1 MCEAIIGGQSFRAKR
16 CAALPVGDRVELWSP
31 RNSETRASVPR
42 AVAEEF
48 ARGFLGDRSE
58 WVPRGVARDA

>member
-31 RNSETRASVPR
+31 RNSETHCSVPR

-48 ARGFLGDRSE
+48 ARGFLGDR
-58 WVPRGVARDA
+58 DA